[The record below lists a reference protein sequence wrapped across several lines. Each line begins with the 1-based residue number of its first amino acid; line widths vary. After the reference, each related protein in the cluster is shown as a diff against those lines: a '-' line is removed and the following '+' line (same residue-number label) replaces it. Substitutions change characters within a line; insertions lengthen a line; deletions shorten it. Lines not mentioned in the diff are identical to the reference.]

1 MGIDEATGGTSV
13 IIFIWLMGT
22 VDREAPYIKAI
33 LLNVGG
39 RKVQLQNS
47 DMSVD
52 RLWQVMSG

>member
-39 RKVQLQNS
+39 RKVQLQI
-47 DMSVD
+47 V
-52 RLWQVMSG
+52 R